1 MEHRYKL
8 DHSAIAR
15 RIKAARRQA
24 RLTQAELAE
33 QIDISTNAV
42 AKLENELMAPSLQ
55 TLINIANVLHMDI
68 DQLLLAA
75 PDNSS
80 EDRLDRAL
88 VTRIQGLEPRDKE
101 FLLHILE
108 GLEHYH
114 SSNEKKP

>member
-1 MEHRYKL
+1 MNL
-8 DHSAIAR
+8 NLSAIGKFIQDGR
-15 RIKAARRQA
+15 KHYEM
-24 RLTQAELAE
+24 TQAELAE

-55 TLINIANVLHMDI
+55 TLINIANVLHMDM